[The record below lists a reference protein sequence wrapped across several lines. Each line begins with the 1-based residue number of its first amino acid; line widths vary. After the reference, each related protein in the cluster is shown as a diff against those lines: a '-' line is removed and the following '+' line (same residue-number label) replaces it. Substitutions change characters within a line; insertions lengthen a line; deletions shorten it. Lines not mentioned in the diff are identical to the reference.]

1 MAKETRRVTVKG
13 LLDVDEGTITE
24 FLKDEGEITHKLHDL
39 FLPFNGCENVN
50 INISF
55 DTDIL
60 PKE

>member
-1 MAKETRRVTVKG
+1 MAKKTHRVTAKG

-24 FLKDEGEITHKLHDL
+24 FLKDEGEITHKLYDL

-55 DTDIL
+55 DDEIL

>member
-1 MAKETRRVTVKG
+1 MAKETRKVSVKG

-24 FLKDEGEITHKLHDL
+24 ILKDEGERTHKLYDL

-60 PKE
+60 PK